1 MYGAAWRAGQLLP
14 MLNSYK
20 GCHRSCHCRLLAQL
34 TAAHADILDVISTVR
49 LLLQVR
55 AGICAAR
62 LQDMET
68 AMEHFSALL
77 AANPTDFADLYL
89 DVGDLLA
96 ETKRF
101 DQVHKASLVP
111 PLQSLAAPCV
121 CAMNWFSRQAKWH
134 VLQEC
139 MKA

>member
-1 MYGAAWRAGQLLP
+1 MRGAARSAGQLL
-14 MLNSYK
+14 LICNSYK
-20 GCHRSCHCRLLAQL
+20 GRSRSCSCRLLAQL
-34 TAAHADILDVISTVR
+34 TAAHADILDVSSTVH
-49 LLLQVR
+49 LPLQVR

-68 AMEHFSALL
+68 AMEHFNALL

-101 DQVHKASLVP
+101 DQVHKPSGTAT
-111 PLQSLAAPCV
+111 AI
-121 CAMNWFSRQAKWH
+121 FSSTLRMCH
-134 VLQEC
+134 VLLCLDRQMACPVSIC